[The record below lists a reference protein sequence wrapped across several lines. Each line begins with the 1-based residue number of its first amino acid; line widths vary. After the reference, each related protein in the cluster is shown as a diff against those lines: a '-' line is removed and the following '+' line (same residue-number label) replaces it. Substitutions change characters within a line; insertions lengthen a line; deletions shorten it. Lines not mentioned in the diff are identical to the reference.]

1 MRFVVITGPSGAG
14 KTLALHSLEDAGYYT
29 VDNLPPQLLPAL
41 AEFCESAG
49 YERGAAVID
58 TRSGSAFGKLPGV
71 LEEMKRAGSA
81 VETLFLDAG
90 DDVLV
95 HRYKETRRP
104 HPMISAP
111 TELSQETG
119 IVEAVDSER
128 ELLQAM
134 RALADNVLDTSEMSS
149 AQLRDAIHSA
159 FAQDSRP
166 GLRVTITSF
175 GFKYGLPIDADLVF
189 DVRFLRNPH
198 YVPELRRLDG
208 RSEEVA
214 RYVHAD
220 PLAAPFLDRICGL
233 VNFALPEYER
243 EGKAY
248 LTIAIGC
255 TGGKHR
261 SVTLA
266 VDLARRLEASGHL
279 VSVRHRDAGRSLAD
293 TAELEEQE
301 REPARPAAIVRPAQS
316 RTAAVPYGQE
326 GADSSPLPV
335 SGANESGRGAGGL
348 VQERRP
354 C

>member
-1 MRFVVITGPSGAG
+1 MRFVVLTGPSGAG

-29 VDNLPPQLLPAL
+29 VDNLPPRLLPAL
-41 AEFCESAG
+41 FEFCEAAG
-49 YERGAAVID
+49 FERGAAVID
-58 TRSGSAFGKLPGV
+58 TRSGQAFCELPAV
-71 LEEMKRAGSA
+71 LDEMKQAGRM

-104 HPMISAP
+104 HPMIAAP
-111 TELSQETG
+111 KEKSQDTG
-119 IVEAVDSER
+119 IVEAVDLER
-128 ELLQAM
+128 ELLQAA
-134 RALADNVLDTSEMSS
+134 RALADSVLDTSEMSA

-159 FAQDSRP
+159 YAQDTRP

-198 YVPELRRLDG
+198 YVPELRRMDG

-214 RYVHAD
+214 RYVHED
-220 PLAAPFLDRICGL
+220 PLAAPFLDRICSL
-233 VNFALPEYER
+233 IDFALPEYER

-266 VDLARRLEASGHL
+266 VDLARRLEESGHF
-279 VSVRHRDAGRSLAD
+279 VAIRHRDAGRSRLAD
-293 TAELEEQE
+293 IADIEEETLRRGDSLESVPDGSDLSDGSDNSDTSDKPQEAEM
-301 REPARPAAIVRPAQS
+301 
-316 RTAAVPYGQE
+316 
-326 GADSSPLPV
+326 
-335 SGANESGRGAGGL
+335 
-348 VQERRP
+348 
-354 C
+354 

>member
-1 MRFVVITGPSGAG
+1 MRFVVLTGPSGAG

-41 AEFCESAG
+41 VGFCVAAG

-58 TRSGSAFGKLPGV
+58 TRSGKAFGELPGV
-71 LEEMKRAGSA
+71 LEEMKKGGRP

-104 HPMISAP
+104 HPMIAAP
-111 TELSQETG
+111 AGQSQDTG

-128 ELLQAM
+128 ELLQAA
-134 RALADNVLDTSEMSS
+134 RALADSVLDTSEMSS
-149 AQLRDAIHSA
+149 AQLRDTIHA
-159 FAQDSRP
+159 AYAQDSRP
-166 GLRVTITSF
+166 GLRVTLTSF

-198 YVPELRRLDG
+198 YVPELRRMDG

-220 PLAAPFLDRICGL
+220 PLTAPFLDRICSL
-233 VNFALPEYER
+233 VDFALPEYER

-266 VDLARRLEASGHL
+266 EDLAKRLEASGHL
-279 VSVRHRDAGRSLAD
+279 VGIRHRDAGRSRLAD
-293 TAELEEQE
+293 IADLEEE
-301 REPARPAAIVRPAQS
+301 KRRLESSLDAAGEDGGAEMPWKD
-316 RTAAVPYGQE
+316 AAPG
-326 GADSSPLPV
+326 SK
-335 SGANESGRGAGGL
+335 
-348 VQERRP
+348 P

>member
-1 MRFVVITGPSGAG
+1 MRFVVLTGPSGAG

-41 AEFCESAG
+41 ASFCTEAG
-49 YERGAAVID
+49 FERGAAVID
-58 TRSGSAFGKLPGV
+58 TRSGHSFEALGDV
-71 LEEMKRAGSA
+71 LDAMKKAGRP

-90 DDVLV
+90 DDVLI

-104 HPMISAP
+104 HPMIAAA
-111 TELSQETG
+111 TERSQDTG
-119 IVEAVDSER
+119 IVEAVNAER
-128 ELLQAM
+128 ELLQTA
-134 RALADNVLDTSEMSS
+134 RALADSVLDTSEMSA
-149 AQLRDAIHSA
+149 AQLRDAIHA
-159 FAQDSRP
+159 AYAQGSRP

-198 YVPELRRLDG
+198 YVPELRRMDG

-214 RYVHAD
+214 RYVHED
-220 PLAAPFLDRICGL
+220 PLAAPFLDRIL
-233 VNFALPEYER
+233 SLIDFALPEYER

-266 VDLARRLEASGHL
+266 VDLARRLEASGHA
-279 VSVRHRDAGRSLAD
+279 VAIRHRDASRSREADIADIDEEQRRALGRAVDSVSLAD
-293 TAELEEQE
+293 SDDNPLGS
-301 REPARPAAIVRPAQS
+301 ARAVDRP
-316 RTAAVPYGQE
+316 
-326 GADSSPLPV
+326 
-335 SGANESGRGAGGL
+335 
-348 VQERRP
+348 
-354 C
+354 

>member
-1 MRFVVITGPSGAG
+1 MRFVVLTGPSGAG

-29 VDNLPPQLLPAL
+29 VDNLPPRLLPAL
-41 AEFCESAG
+41 VGFCEESAF
-49 YERGAAVID
+49 ERGAAVID
-58 TRSGSAFGKLPGV
+58 TRSGKAFDE
-71 LEEMKRAGSA
+71 LEEVVSAMKSSGHP
-81 VETLFLDAG
+81 VEMLFLDAG
-90 DDVLV
+90 DDVLI

-104 HPMISAP
+104 HPMIAAP
-111 TELSQETG
+111 TEQSEATG

-128 ELLQAM
+128 ELLHAA
-134 RALADNVLDTSEMSS
+134 RALADSVLDTSEMSS
-149 AQLRDAIHSA
+149 LQLRDAMHGNY
-159 FAQDSRP
+159 AQGSRP

-198 YVPELRRLDG
+198 YVPELRPMDG

-220 PLAAPFLDRICGL
+220 PLAAPFLDRIL
-233 VNFALPEYER
+233 SLIDFALPEYER

-266 VDLARRLEASGHL
+266 VDLARRLEESGH
-279 VSVRHRDAGRSLAD
+279 VVAVRHRDAGRS
-293 TAELEEQE
+293 
-301 REPARPAAIVRPAQS
+301 REAAI
-316 RTAAVPYGQE
+316 
-326 GADSSPLPV
+326 ADI
-335 SGANESGRGAGGL
+335 EE
-348 VQERRP
+348 ERRQQNGLAVALP
-354 C
+354 ALGDKPLGSARIVDKQ

>member
-1 MRFVVITGPSGAG
+1 MRFVVLTGPSGAG

-41 AEFCESAG
+41 FGFCEARG
-49 YERGAAVID
+49 FERGAAVID
-58 TRSGSAFGKLPGV
+58 TRSGIAFGELSGV
-71 LEEMKRAGSA
+71 LEEMKKAGKP
-81 VETLFLDAG
+81 VEVLFLDAG

-104 HPMISAP
+104 HPMIAAP
-111 TELSQETG
+111 TEQYEATG

-128 ELLQAM
+128 ELLQAA
-134 RALADNVLDTSEMSS
+134 RALADSVLDTSEMSS
-149 AQLRDAIHSA
+149 SQLRDAMHSA
-159 FAQDSRP
+159 YAQDSRP

-214 RYVHAD
+214 QYVHED
-220 PLAAPFLDRICGL
+220 PLTAPFLDRICSL
-233 VNFALPEYER
+233 IDFALPQYER

-266 VDLARRLEASGHL
+266 VDLAQRLKESGHR
-279 VSVRHRDAGRSLAD
+279 VAIRHRDAGRSRLAD
-293 TAELEEQE
+293 IADIEEE
-301 REPARPAAIVRPAQS
+301 NLRRGTGLDAGI
-316 RTAAVPYGQE
+316 
-326 GADSSPLPV
+326 D
-335 SGANESGRGAGGL
+335 GAGTPRNGTPG
-348 VQERRP
+348 ERP

>member
-1 MRFVVITGPSGAG
+1 MRFVVLTGPSGAG

-41 AEFCESAG
+41 VGFCETG
-49 YERGAAVID
+49 GFERGAAVID
-58 TRSGSAFGKLPGV
+58 TRSGKSFAELPGV
-71 LEEMKRAGSA
+71 LDEMKKAGRP

-104 HPMISAP
+104 HPMIAAP
-111 TELSQETG
+111 SEQSQETG

-128 ELLQAM
+128 ELLQPA
-134 RALADNVLDTSEMSS
+134 RALADSVLDTSEMSS
-149 AQLRDAIHSA
+149 SQLRDAMHA
-159 FAQDSRP
+159 AYAQDSRP

-198 YVPELRRLDG
+198 YVPELRRMDG

-214 RYVHAD
+214 RYVHED
-220 PLAAPFLDRICGL
+220 PLAAPFLDRICSL
-233 VNFALPEYER
+233 IDFALPEYER

-266 VDLARRLEASGHL
+266 VDLARRLEQSGHIAAI
-279 VSVRHRDAGRSLAD
+279 RHRDAGRSRLAD
-293 TAELEEQE
+293 IADIEEEKRRQGSGLDTEAVDMSDATETQRQNAPPEE
-301 REPARPAAIVRPAQS
+301 RQ
-316 RTAAVPYGQE
+316 
-326 GADSSPLPV
+326 
-335 SGANESGRGAGGL
+335 
-348 VQERRP
+348 
-354 C
+354 

>member
-1 MRFVVITGPSGAG
+1 MRFVVLTGPSGAG

-41 AEFCESAG
+41 VGFCEAG
-49 YERGAAVID
+49 GFDRGAAVID
-58 TRSGSAFGKLPGV
+58 TRSGKAFGELPRV
-71 LEEMKRAGSA
+71 LEEMKRAGRQ

-95 HRYKETRRP
+95 FRYKETRRP
-104 HPMISAP
+104 HPMIAP
-111 TELSQETG
+111 PSEPSQETG
-119 IVEAVDSER
+119 IIEAVDAER
-128 ELLQAM
+128 ELLQAA
-134 RALADNVLDTSEMSS
+134 RALADSVLDTSEMS
-149 AQLRDAIHSA
+149 AMQLRDAIHSA
-159 FAQDSRP
+159 YAQDSRP

-214 RYVHAD
+214 RYVHDD
-220 PLAAPFLDRICGL
+220 PLAAPFLDRICSL
-233 VNFALPEYER
+233 IDFALPEYER

-266 VDLARRLEASGHL
+266 VDLARRLEQSGHFAAI
-279 VSVRHRDAGRSLAD
+279 RHRDAGRSRLAD
-293 TAELEEQE
+293 IADIEEEKRRCGDAEETEAPGEQ
-301 REPARPAAIVRPAQS
+301 AALDAIVEPI
-316 RTAAVPYGQE
+316 
-326 GADSSPLPV
+326 SP
-335 SGANESGRGAGGL
+335 EKKR
-348 VQERRP
+348 
-354 C
+354 

>member
-1 MRFVVITGPSGAG
+1 MKKAG
-14 KTLALHSLEDAGYYT
+14 R
-29 VDNLPPQLLPAL
+29 P
-41 AEFCESAG
+41 
-49 YERGAAVID
+49 
-58 TRSGSAFGKLPGV
+58 
-71 LEEMKRAGSA
+71 

-104 HPMISAP
+104 HPMIASPA
-111 TELSQETG
+111 EQSQETG
-119 IVEAVDSER
+119 IVEAVDAER
-128 ELLQAM
+128 ELLQAA
-134 RALADNVLDTSEMSS
+134 RALADSVLDTSEMSS
-149 AQLRDAIHSA
+149 LQLRDTIHA
-159 FAQDSRP
+159 AYAQDSRP

-198 YVPELRRLDG
+198 YVPELRRMDG

-220 PLAAPFLDRICGL
+220 PLAAPFLDRICSL
-233 VNFALPEYER
+233 IDFALPEYER

-266 VDLARRLEASGHL
+266 VDLARRLEQSGHF
-279 VSVRHRDAGRSLAD
+279 VAIRHRDAGRSRLAD
-293 TAELEEQE
+293 IADMEEE
-301 REPARPAAIVRPAQS
+301 KRRLGAWPDAADTGETNGTPQQDA
-316 RTAAVPYGQE
+316 PPGE
-326 GADSSPLPV
+326 
-335 SGANESGRGAGGL
+335 
-348 VQERRP
+348 RP